1 MPPNAFVN
9 VPISIGTSLLLVQ
22 KWYHLLMVI
31 LSYILIFALL
41 LIILSTILFFLA
53 PFFSL
58 IPFVPVRKESLG
70 EIISALELNKQ
81 SVLYDLGCG
90 DGRILFAAAK
100 RNPHIS
106 CIGIEIAPFPFLLAR
121 IKKTFNASKD
131 IQILYGDFRK
141 ISVSPASHVFVYLL
155 PEALDKLLPKL
166 EKELRPGVKVVSC
179 DFKFSKREPNKILEI
194 RATKP
199 QKSTKLYIYD
209 F

>member
-1 MPPNAFVN
+1 
-9 VPISIGTSLLLVQ
+9 
-22 KWYHLLMVI
+22 MVI

-58 IPFVPVRKESLG
+58 IPFVPVRKESLS
-70 EIISALELNKQ
+70 EIISALELKNR

-106 CIGIEIAPFPFLLAR
+106 CIGIEIAPFPFLLAK
-121 IKKTFNASKD
+121 IKKILSASKN

-155 PEALDKLLPKL
+155 PEALNDLLPKF
-166 EKELRPGVKVVSC
+166 EKELKSGSKVVSC
-179 DFKFSKREPNKILEI
+179 DFRFSKREPNKVLEI
-194 RATKP
+194 
-199 QKSTKLYIYD
+199 KSTEQQKNKKLYVYD